1 MKLALLDYGSGN
13 IFSLKTSF
21 ERCDIMIDV
30 ITSLDEI
37 NNHSGLLLPGV
48 GSFDPA
54 MININ
59 KCSSNSLEFITQG
72 KIPIL
77 GICLGMEIF
86 FENSQEGSQEGLGVM
101 GGRVLLL
108 SKKGKI
114 PHMGWNNLIIKKSGR
129 LLEGVENDSYVYFTH
144 SYTAHTDDSSLIMAV
159 TNYNDEI
166 PAVVENDNFF
176 GTQFHPEKSSRIGMQ
191 MIKNFIKVCKQ

>member
-1 MKLALLDYGSGN
+1 MKLAILDYGSGN

-21 ERCDIMIDV
+21 ERCDIIIDV

-59 KCSSNSLEFITQG
+59 KCSSNSLELITHG

-86 FENSQEGSQEGLGVM
+86 FESSQEGSQMGLGVM
-101 GGRVLLL
+101 NGKVILLP
-108 SKKGKI
+108 KEGKI

-129 LLEGVENDSYVYFTH
+129 LLEGVENNSYVYFTH
-144 SYTAHTDDSSLIMAV
+144 SYTAHADDSSQIMAV
-159 TNYNDEI
+159 AKYNNEI
-166 PAVVENDNFF
+166 PAVVEKDNFF
-176 GTQFHPEKSSRIGMQ
+176 GTQFHPEKSSKNGMQ
-191 MIKNFIKVCKQ
+191 MIENFIKVCKQ